1 MLILFIMLTVVGA
14 LRNGYY
20 YSLKSKSLNYTT
32 FIYKDYIN
40 NIDFEELA
48 KYNMSKKKKLPGYTI
63 PNWVYKK
70 VFSNNLHH
78 YYD

>member
-1 MLILFIMLTVVGA
+1 MLTVVGA

-20 YSLKSKSLNYTT
+20 YSLKSNSLNYTT

-48 KYNMSKKKKLPGYTI
+48 KYNISKKKKLPGYTI